1 MFNGDI
7 WPLSAALFML
17 AVLAEVNEA
26 YERGRKF
33 HKLPAGRPKICFT
46 RLTKVMPH
54 FESASW
60 LALIIGDKFGWGIA
74 N

>member
-7 WPLSAALFML
+7 WPLSAAMDVL
-17 AVLAEVNEA
+17 AVQAEVSEA
-26 YERGRKF
+26 YEIGRIF
-33 HKLPAGRPKICFT
+33 HRLPAGRPKICFT
-46 RLTKVMPH
+46 RLTKAIPH

-60 LALIIGDKFGWGIA
+60 LALIIGDKFKWIIA